1 MSMIL
6 LLLKYVFMLLVCLL
20 MFPFALLALML
31 FVLFSVDIG
40 ARIVYYVL
48 DKRKETKKEQEE
60 RRG

>member
-6 LLLKYVFMLLVCLL
+6 LLLKYVFVLLVCLL
-20 MFPFALLALML
+20 VFPFVLLALVL
-31 FVLFSVDIG
+31 FILFSVDIG
-40 ARIVYYVL
+40 ARIVYYFL

>member
-20 MFPFALLALML
+20 VFPFALLALML
-31 FVLFSVDIG
+31 FILFSVDIG

-48 DKRKETKKEQEE
+48 DKRKERK
-60 RRG
+60 

>member
-6 LLLKYVFMLLVCLL
+6 LLLKYVFVLLVCLL
-20 MFPFALLALML
+20 VFPFALLALVL
-31 FVLFSVDIG
+31 FILFSVDIG

>member
-6 LLLKYVFMLLVCLL
+6 LLLKYVFVLLVCLL
-20 MFPFALLALML
+20 VFPFVLLALVL
-31 FVLFSVDIG
+31 FILFSVDIG